1 MPRFFC
7 RNECKHTSL
16 IVMVTKEV
24 ISPWQIYAIKKR
36 SSLTPSCPFEMDTL
50 SFQVSYFYYGPDGK
64 KKVQMYSIKIHK
76 KEVPFSYFDK
86 YIIII

>member
-1 MPRFFC
+1 
-7 RNECKHTSL
+7 
-16 IVMVTKEV
+16 
-24 ISPWQIYAIKKR
+24 
-36 SSLTPSCPFEMDTL
+36 MDTL

-76 KEVPFSYFDK
+76 MEVPFSYFDK

>member
-7 RNECKHTSL
+7 RNECKHTL